1 MPNDEPVELPSDG
14 EPVDLSRLF
23 DQMFERLTEALE
35 RSRAAMLRNVEQGPR
50 LEADALSQL
59 ANYSN
64 PERRRARLI
73 QESATVLAEEV
84 RGSRATL
91 TVVGETQSATSFNA
105 QAAVVAIQA
114 KTVTAVGQAFN
125 IGPGDT
131 GEVLRALAG
140 GPDRA
145 RLELNLALAR
155 GITIG
160 RSLTTAAAAAA
171 LLVSRWESQLETY
184 LTAAP
189 LAQALGIAEAFW
201 ELVAEEGAVGIAEHF
216 LVEVVG
222 MANPVGSLI
231 VSIAK
236 ITMDLR
242 RKAAELNRVYDRN
255 DVDDMLDFADL
266 LAVER
271 DWAASVM
278 ELFKKTEEMSRLEI
292 TAHV

>member
-1 MPNDEPVELPSDG
+1 MEFLSGD
-14 EPVDLSRLF
+14 EPVDLSHLF
-23 DQMFERLTEALE
+23 AQVSERLPEALK
-35 RSRAAMLRNVEQGPR
+35 RSTAAMLDNLEQGPR

-73 QESATVLAEEV
+73 QESATVLVEEV
-84 RGSRATL
+84 RSSRAAL
-91 TVVGETQSATSFNA
+91 ALVGEVQSVTSQQA
-105 QAAVVAIQA
+105 QAAVVAVHA
-114 KTVTAVGQAFN
+114 KTVTNVGKALRVA
-125 IGPGDT
+125 PGDT
-131 GEVLRALAG
+131 REVLRALAT

-145 RLELNLALAR
+145 RLELNVALAK

-171 LLVSRWESQLETY
+171 LLVSRWESELETY
-184 LTAAP
+184 LTASP
-189 LAQALGIAEAFW
+189 PSQALGNAEAFW
-201 ELVAEEGAVGIAEHF
+201 ELVAEEGAVGIAEHI
-216 LVEVVG
+216 LVELVG

-236 ITMDLR
+236 ITIDLR
-242 RKAAELNRVYDRN
+242 RKAAELNRAYDRN

-271 DWAASVM
+271 DWAANVM
-278 ELFKKTEEMSRLEI
+278 ELFRKTEEMSRLEL
-292 TAHV
+292 TAHT